1 MTYDPPEG
9 IVRFINGT
17 NEVAYKMPHKIE
29 QYDSL
34 SDLEK
39 EHTKSVY
46 LRNEEYKRRG
56 VEYVMSKIL
65 GFYKECLEL
74 RPEYLRGMDDEG
86 EVTLYLMRKSL
97 EVLRKFHWMIL
108 GGRPQDFFLPEEI
121 LPPHKRAYFLSS
133 FSNFSTPPQVL
144 EIGESSHK
152 THLER
157 HEEQIET
164 TLNHLDE
171 LPLERIEHMEDKI
184 EGLGNGQVIIQRDFD
199 QLEIELQEARN
210 QIARFQREQIRHDD
224 EIVLARVK
232 TSTLEIL
239 IEDIQI
245 RHRSDMKSLLDKI
258 HELKN
263 HKGRPPDY

>member
-1 MTYDPPEG
+1 MRVFVGNFTYIVDFMIVDISSIIDPRLSQVVLGRPFVEISNMTHDPPEG
-9 IVRFINGT
+9 VVRFINGT
-17 NEVAYKMPHKIE
+17 NEVAYKMPHEIE

-34 SDLEK
+34 SDLEN

-56 VEYVMSKIL
+56 VSTVNGARS
-65 GFYKECLEL
+65 
-74 RPEYLRGMDDEG
+74 R
-86 EVTLYLMRKSL
+86 LYLMRRSL

-121 LPPHKRAYFLSS
+121 LPPHKRAHFISS

-164 TLNHLDE
+164 ILNHLDE

-199 QLEIELQEARN
+199 QLETELQEAR
-210 QIARFQREQIRHDD
+210 
-224 EIVLARVK
+224 
-232 TSTLEIL
+232 T
-239 IEDIQI
+239 
-245 RHRSDMKSLLDKI
+245 
-258 HELKN
+258 
-263 HKGRPPDY
+263 